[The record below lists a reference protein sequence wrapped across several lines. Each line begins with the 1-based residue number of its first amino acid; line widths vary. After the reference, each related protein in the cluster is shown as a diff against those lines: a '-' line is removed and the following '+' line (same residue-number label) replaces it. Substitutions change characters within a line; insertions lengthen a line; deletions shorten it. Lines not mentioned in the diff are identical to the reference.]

1 VSRLH
6 PSPFRANYLHLRC
19 LAAQINTVSAGL
31 QGRRLEIVDIGCG
44 DRPYETLLR
53 GVTARYVGVDWLE
66 RPNVDVV
73 APAEDLPFEDQ
84 SFDLLLS
91 TQVLEHVDDPAR
103 VVAEAHRVLRPGGL
117 ALISTHGVI
126 GYHPNPDDY
135 WRWTH
140 AGLARLLQDHG
151 GFGEVVVHHN
161 AGTASAITYLVFRQL
176 EILTSS
182 LGVPLLVRPATFA
195 ANVVAWRADRLYA
208 GKFPGR
214 PPDLCVNYLAVA
226 HRPAS

>member
-1 VSRLH
+1 M
-6 PSPFRANYLHLRC
+6 
-19 LAAQINTVSAGL
+19 
-31 QGRRLEIVDIGCG
+31 
-44 DRPYETLLR
+44 
-53 GVTARYVGVDWLE
+53 
-66 RPNVDVV
+66 
-73 APAEDLPFEDQ
+73 
-84 SFDLLLS
+84 
-91 TQVLEHVDDPAR
+91 
-103 VVAEAHRVLRPGGL
+103 
-117 ALISTHGVI
+117 I

-140 AGLARLLQDHG
+140 AGLARLLQNHG

-208 GKFPGR
+208 RMFPSR